1 MFFNKMNFLGSV
13 QLETEQ
19 RCPEVQMLL
28 TDFVRLGSRCSP
40 PSNCVKTKIQTR
52 QKYRQNIKRQK
63 DRQDRDIYRL
73 GPRYLNSLL
82 WLS

>member
-52 QKYRQNIKRQK
+52 QK

-73 GPRYLNSLL
+73 GPR
-82 WLS
+82 LS